1 MMRNLLNRD
10 EMCKQSF
17 HIIGISDSTEIYF
30 SPQVQE
36 VISGGK
42 VFSGG
47 VRHHQLVERFLPEG
61 AVWIDITVPLEKVF
75 RQYDTYREIVVFASG
90 DPLFFGFA
98 NTVQR
103 VLPDSC
109 IRVYPTFNSLQM
121 LAHRLLLPYQDMR
134 MVSLT
139 GRPWKAFDVALI
151 RGEGMLG
158 VLTDKVKTPAAIAAR
173 MHAYGYDNYRLYV
186 GEALGNIV
194 DERVREFTV
203 EEAMNSEFTSPN
215 CMILLRTELRRRPFG
230 LNESEFHL
238 LNGRVNMITK
248 RPVRLQTLSMLDLQ
262 TRTVLWDI
270 GSCTGSVSIEAESV
284 YPDLDVVAFERR
296 PEGEE
301 LLRANSVRWGT
312 PGIRFV
318 GGDFMELS
326 LADLPRPDAVFIG
339 GHGGRLPELLK
350 RVDELL
356 LPGGVIVFNSVSE
369 DSLQQ
374 FYEGIAQVGRQ
385 VTERIR
391 LVVDAHNPIEI
402 LKAE

>member
-1 MMRNLLNRD
+1 MSRTVRLWCLLPA
-10 EMCKQSF
+10 
-17 HIIGISDSTEIYF
+17 T
-30 SPQVQE
+30 
-36 VISGGK
+36 
-42 VFSGG
+42 
-47 VRHHQLVERFLPEG
+47 
-61 AVWIDITVPLEKVF
+61 AV
-75 RQYDTYREIVVFASG
+75 
-90 DPLFFGFA
+90 FGFA

-139 GRPWKAFDVALI
+139 GRPWKAFDAALI

-186 GEALGNIV
+186 GEALGNTV

-203 EEAMNSEFTSPN
+203 EETMNSEFTSPN
-215 CMILLRTELRRRPFG
+215 CMILLRTELRRRPLG

-262 TRTVLWDI
+262 SRMVLWDI
-270 GSCTGSVSIEAESV
+270 GSCTGSVSIEAKSV

-301 LLRANSVRWGT
+301 LLRANSVRWGI

-318 GGDFMELS
+318 GGDFMELP

-339 GHGGRLPELLK
+339 GHGGRLSELLK
-350 RVDELL
+350 RVDEVL

>member
-1 MMRNLLNRD
+1 
-10 EMCKQSF
+10 MCRQSF
-17 HIIGISDSTEIYF
+17 HIIGISDSAEIYF
-30 SPQVQE
+30 PPQVQE
-36 VISGGK
+36 VIARGS

-47 VRHHQLVERFLPEG
+47 VRHRQLVGRFLPEG
-61 AVWIDITVPLEKVF
+61 AVWIDITVPLEAVF
-75 RQYDTYREIVVFASG
+75 ERYAGYREIVVFASG

-103 VLPDSC
+103 LLPDSRIC
-109 IRVYPTFNSLQM
+109 VYPTFNSLQM

-134 MVSLT
+134 VVSLT
-139 GRPWKAFDVALI
+139 GRPWKAFDAALI
-151 RGEGMLG
+151 RGEKMLG

-186 GEALGNIV
+186 GEALGNAS
-194 DERVREFTV
+194 DERVRELTV
-203 EEAMNSEFTSPN
+203 EEAVGTTFVAPN
-215 CMILLRTELRRRPFG
+215 CMILLRTEQRRRPLG
-230 LNESEFHL
+230 LNEAEFNL

-262 TRTVLWDI
+262 MRTVLWDI
-270 GSCTGSVSIEAESV
+270 GSCTGSVSIEAKSQ
-284 YPDLDVVAFERR
+284 YPDLDIVAFERR

-301 LLRANSVRWGT
+301 LLRQNSIKWGT

-318 GGDFMELS
+318 GGDFLELP

-339 GHGGRLPELLK
+339 GHGGRLVELLK
-350 RVDELL
+350 RIDEVL

-374 FYEGIAQVGRQ
+374 FYEGVTQVGRR

-391 LVVDAHNPIEI
+391 LAVDAHNPIEI

>member
-1 MMRNLLNRD
+1 
-10 EMCKQSF
+10 MCRQSF

-30 SPQVQE
+30 PPPVQE
-36 VISGGK
+36 VISRGK

-61 AVWIDITVPLEKVF
+61 AEWIDITVPLDKVF
-75 RQYDTYREIVVFASG
+75 AQYATHREIVVFASG

-103 VLPDSC
+103 LLPESS
-109 IRVYPTFNSLQM
+109 IHVYPTFNSLQM
-121 LAHRLLLPYQDMR
+121 LAHRLLLPYQEMR

-139 GRPWKAFDVALI
+139 GRPWKAFDAALI
-151 RGEGMLG
+151 RGERMLG
-158 VLTDKVKTPAAIAAR
+158 VLTDKVKTSAAIAAR
-173 MHAYGYDNYRLYV
+173 MQEYGYDNYRMYV
-186 GEALGNIV
+186 GEALGNAV
-194 DERVREFTV
+194 EERVRELTV
-203 EEAMNSEFTSPN
+203 EEAMNATFQSPN
-215 CMILLRTELRRRPFG
+215 CLILVRTALRRRPLG
-230 LNESEFHL
+230 LKESEFAL

-262 TRTVLWDI
+262 PRTVFWDI
-270 GSCTGSVSIEAESV
+270 GSCTGSVSIEAKSL
-284 YPDLDVVAFERR
+284 YPELEVIAFERR
-296 PEGEE
+296 PEGAE
-301 LLRANSVRWGT
+301 LLRANSVKWGT

-318 GGDFMELS
+318 GGDFMEQP

-339 GHGGRLPELLK
+339 GHGGRLQELLK
-350 RVDELL
+350 RVDEVL
-356 LPGGVIVFNSVSE
+356 LPGGVMVFNSVSE

-374 FYEGIAQVGRQ
+374 FYEGVAQTGRR

>member
-1 MMRNLLNRD
+1 
-10 EMCKQSF
+10 MCKQSF
-17 HIIGISDSTEIYF
+17 HIIGISDSDEIYF
-30 SPQVQE
+30 SPKVMD
-36 VISGGK
+36 VISSGK

-47 VRHHQLVERFLPEG
+47 LRHHQLVEKFLPQG
-61 AVWIDITVPLEKVF
+61 ALWIDITVPLDKVF
-75 RQYDTYREIVVFASG
+75 EKYAKHSEIVVFASG

-103 VLPDSC
+103 LLPDSS

-121 LAHRLLLPYQDMR
+121 LAHRLLLPYHDMR

-139 GRPWKAFDVALI
+139 GRPWKAFDAALI
-151 RGEGMLG
+151 RGEKMLG

-173 MHAYGYDNYRLYV
+173 MHEYGYDNYRIYV
-186 GEALGNIV
+186 GEALGNSTS
-194 DERVREFTV
+194 ERVREFTI
-203 EEAMNSEFTSPN
+203 EEASKAEFTSPN
-215 CMILLRTELRRRPFG
+215 CMILVRTELRRRPLG
-230 LNESEFHL
+230 MDESEFYL

-262 TRTVLWDI
+262 NRTVLWDV
-270 GSCTGSVSIEAESV
+270 GSCTGSVSIEAKSA
-284 YPDLDVVAFERR
+284 YPDIDVIAFERR

-301 LLRANSVRWGT
+301 LLRQNSIRWGV

-318 GGDFMELS
+318 GGDFMEQDLS
-326 LADLPRPDAVFIG
+326 DLPRPDAVFIG
-339 GHGGRLPELLK
+339 GHGGRLQELLQ
-350 RVDELL
+350 RIDEVL
-356 LPGGVIVFNSVSE
+356 LPDGIIVFNSVSD

-374 FYEGIAQVGRQ
+374 FYEGVSNIGRR

-391 LVVDAHNPIEI
+391 LVVDTHNPIEI

>member
-1 MMRNLLNRD
+1 
-10 EMCKQSF
+10 MCKQVF

-30 SPQVQE
+30 PPPVQE
-36 VISGGK
+36 VISRGK

-47 VRHHQLVERFLPEG
+47 VRHHQLVEQFLPEG
-61 AVWIDITVPLEKVF
+61 AEWIDITVPLDKVF
-75 RQYDTYREIVVFASG
+75 AQYAAHREIVVFASG

-103 VLPDSC
+103 LLPESH
-109 IRVYPTFNSLQM
+109 IHVYPTFNSLQM
-121 LAHRLLLPYQDMR
+121 LAHRLLLPYQEMR

-139 GRPWKAFDVALI
+139 GRPWKAFDAALI
-151 RGEGMLG
+151 RGERMLG

-173 MHAYGYDNYRLYV
+173 MQEYGYDNYRMYV
-186 GEALGNIV
+186 GEALGNAAE
-194 DERVREFTV
+194 ERVRELTV
-203 EEAMNSEFTSPN
+203 EEARQTTFQSPN
-215 CMILLRTELRRRPFG
+215 CLILVRTVLRPRPLG
-230 LNESEFHL
+230 LKESEFAL

-262 TRTVLWDI
+262 PRTVFWDI
-270 GSCTGSVSIEAESV
+270 GSCTGSVSIEAKSL
-284 YPDLDVVAFERR
+284 YPELEVIAFERR
-296 PEGEE
+296 PEGAE
-301 LLRANSVRWGT
+301 LLRANSVKWGT

-318 GGDFMELS
+318 GGDFMEQS

-339 GHGGRLPELLK
+339 GHGGRLQELLK
-350 RVDELL
+350 RVDEVL
-356 LPGGVIVFNSVSE
+356 LPGGVMVFNSVSE

-374 FYEGIAQVGRQ
+374 FYEGVAQTGRR

-391 LVVDAHNPIEI
+391 LVVDTHNPIEI

>member
-1 MMRNLLNRD
+1 
-10 EMCKQSF
+10 MCRQVF

-30 SPQVQE
+30 PPPVQE
-36 VISGGK
+36 VISRGK

-61 AVWIDITVPLEKVF
+61 AEWIDITVPLDKVF
-75 RQYDTYREIVVFASG
+75 AQYAAHREIVVFASG

-103 VLPDSC
+103 LLPESS
-109 IRVYPTFNSLQM
+109 IHVYPTFNSLQM
-121 LAHRLLLPYQDMR
+121 LAHRLLLPYQEMR

-139 GRPWKAFDVALI
+139 GRPWKAFDAALI
-151 RGEGMLG
+151 RGERMLG

-173 MHAYGYDNYRLYV
+173 MQEYGYDNYRMYV
-186 GEALGNIV
+186 GEALGNAAE
-194 DERVREFTV
+194 ERVRELTV
-203 EEAMNSEFTSPN
+203 EEAMNATFQSPN
-215 CMILLRTELRRRPFG
+215 CLILVRTALRPRPLG
-230 LNESEFHL
+230 LKESEFAL

-262 TRTVLWDI
+262 PRTVFWDI
-270 GSCTGSVSIEAESV
+270 GSCTGSVSIEAKSL
-284 YPDLDVVAFERR
+284 YPELEVIAFERR
-296 PEGEE
+296 PEGAE
-301 LLRANSVRWGT
+301 LLRANSVKWGT

-318 GGDFMELS
+318 GGDFMEQP

-339 GHGGRLPELLK
+339 GHGGRLQELLK
-350 RVDELL
+350 RVDEVL
-356 LPGGVIVFNSVSE
+356 LPGGVMVFNSVSE

-374 FYEGIAQVGRQ
+374 FYEGVAQTGRR

>member
-1 MMRNLLNRD
+1 
-10 EMCKQSF
+10 MCRQSF

-30 SPQVQE
+30 PPPVQE
-36 VISGGK
+36 VISRGK

-61 AVWIDITVPLEKVF
+61 AEWIDITVPLDKVF
-75 RQYDTYREIVVFASG
+75 AQYAAHREIVVFASG

-103 VLPDSC
+103 LLPESH
-109 IRVYPTFNSLQM
+109 IHVYPAFNSLQM
-121 LAHRLLLPYQDMR
+121 LAHRLLLPYQEMR

-139 GRPWKAFDVALI
+139 GRPWKAFDAALI
-151 RGEGMLG
+151 RGERLLG

-173 MHAYGYDNYRLYV
+173 MQEYGYDNYRMYV
-186 GEALGNIV
+186 GEALGNAAE
-194 DERVREFTV
+194 ERVRELTV
-203 EEAMNSEFTSPN
+203 EEARHTTFQSPN
-215 CMILLRTELRRRPFG
+215 CLILVRTALRRRPLG
-230 LNESEFHL
+230 LKESEFAL

-262 TRTVLWDI
+262 MRTVFWDI
-270 GSCTGSVSIEAESV
+270 GSCTGSVSIEAKSL
-284 YPDLDVVAFERR
+284 YPELEVIAFERR
-296 PEGEE
+296 PEGAE
-301 LLRANSVRWGT
+301 LLRANSVKWGT

-318 GGDFMELS
+318 GGDFMEQP

-339 GHGGRLPELLK
+339 GHGGRLQELLK
-350 RVDELL
+350 RVDEVL
-356 LPGGVIVFNSVSE
+356 LPGGVMVFNSVSE

-374 FYEGIAQVGRQ
+374 FYEGVAQTGRR

>member
-1 MMRNLLNRD
+1 
-10 EMCKQSF
+10 MCRQSF
-17 HIIGISDSTEIYF
+17 HIIGISDSAEIYF
-30 SPQVQE
+30 PPRVQE
-36 VISGGK
+36 VISRGK

-61 AVWIDITVPLEKVF
+61 AEWIDISVPLDKVF
-75 RQYDTYREIVVFASG
+75 AQYAAHREIVVFASG

-103 VLPDSC
+103 LLPESS
-109 IRVYPTFNSLQM
+109 IHVYPTFNSLQM
-121 LAHRLLLPYQDMR
+121 LAHRLLLPYQEMR

-139 GRPWKAFDVALI
+139 GRPWKAFDAALI
-151 RGEGMLG
+151 RGERMLG
-158 VLTDKVKTPAAIAAR
+158 VLTDRVKTPAAIAAR
-173 MHAYGYDNYRLYV
+173 MQEYGYDNYRMYV
-186 GEALGNIV
+186 GEALGNAAE
-194 DERVREFTV
+194 ERVRELTV
-203 EEAMNSEFTSPN
+203 EEARHTTFQSPN
-215 CMILLRTELRRRPFG
+215 CLILVRTALRRRPLG
-230 LNESEFHL
+230 LKESEFAL

-262 TRTVLWDI
+262 MRTVFWDI
-270 GSCTGSVSIEAESV
+270 GSCTGSVSIEAKSL
-284 YPDLDVVAFERR
+284 YPELEVIAFERR
-296 PEGEE
+296 PEGAE
-301 LLRANSVRWGT
+301 LLWANSVKWGT

-318 GGDFMELS
+318 DGDFMEQP

-339 GHGGRLPELLK
+339 GHGGRLQELLK
-350 RVDELL
+350 RVDEVLL
-356 LPGGVIVFNSVSE
+356 SGGVIVFNSVSE

-374 FYEGIAQVGRQ
+374 FYEGVAQTGRR

>member
-1 MMRNLLNRD
+1 
-10 EMCKQSF
+10 MCRQSF

-30 SPQVQE
+30 PPRVQE
-36 VISGGK
+36 VISRGK

-61 AVWIDITVPLEKVF
+61 AEWIDITVPLDKVF
-75 RQYDTYREIVVFASG
+75 AQYAAHREIVVFASG

-103 VLPDSC
+103 LLPESS
-109 IRVYPTFNSLQM
+109 IHVYPTFNSLQM
-121 LAHRLLLPYQDMR
+121 LAHRLLLPYQEMR

-139 GRPWKAFDVALI
+139 GRPWKAFDAALI
-151 RGEGMLG
+151 RGERMLG
-158 VLTDKVKTPAAIAAR
+158 VLTDRVKTPAAIAAR
-173 MHAYGYDNYRLYV
+173 MQEYGYDNYRMYV
-186 GEALGNIV
+186 GEALGNAAE
-194 DERVREFTV
+194 ERVRELTV
-203 EEAMNSEFTSPN
+203 EEARHTTFQSPN
-215 CMILLRTELRRRPFG
+215 CLILVRTALRRRPLG
-230 LNESEFHL
+230 LKESEFAL

-262 TRTVLWDI
+262 MRTVFWDI
-270 GSCTGSVSIEAESV
+270 GSCTGSVSIEAKSL
-284 YPDLDVVAFERR
+284 YPELEVIAFERR
-296 PEGEE
+296 PEGAE
-301 LLRANSVRWGT
+301 LLRANCVKWGT

-318 GGDFMELS
+318 GGDFMKQP

-339 GHGGRLPELLK
+339 GHGGRLQELLK
-350 RVDELL
+350 RADEVL

-369 DSLQQ
+369 NSLQQ
-374 FYEGIAQVGRQ
+374 FYEGVAQTGRR

>member
-1 MMRNLLNRD
+1 
-10 EMCKQSF
+10 MCRQVF

-30 SPQVQE
+30 SPPVQE
-36 VISGGK
+36 VISRGK

-61 AVWIDITVPLEKVF
+61 AEWIDITVPLDKVF
-75 RQYDTYREIVVFASG
+75 AQYAAHREIVVFASG

-103 VLPDSC
+103 LLPESS
-109 IRVYPTFNSLQM
+109 IHVYPTFNSLQM
-121 LAHRLLLPYQDMR
+121 LAHRLLLPYQEMR

-139 GRPWKAFDVALI
+139 GRPWKAFDAALI
-151 RGEGMLG
+151 RGERMLG
-158 VLTDKVKTPAAIAAR
+158 VLTDRVKTPAAIAAR
-173 MHAYGYDNYRLYV
+173 MQEYGYDNYRMYV
-186 GEALGNIV
+186 GEALGNAV
-194 DERVREFTV
+194 EERVRELTV
-203 EEAMNSEFTSPN
+203 EEARHTTFQSPN
-215 CMILLRTELRRRPFG
+215 CLILVRTALRPRPLG
-230 LNESEFHL
+230 LKESEFAL

-248 RPVRLQTLSMLDLQ
+248 RPIRLQTLSMLDLQ
-262 TRTVLWDI
+262 PRTVFWDI
-270 GSCTGSVSIEAESV
+270 GSCTGSVSIEAKSL
-284 YPDLDVVAFERR
+284 YPELEVIAFERR
-296 PEGEE
+296 PEGAE
-301 LLRANSVRWGT
+301 LLRANSVKWGT

-318 GGDFMELS
+318 GGDFMEQF

-339 GHGGRLPELLK
+339 GHGGRLQELLK
-350 RVDELL
+350 RVDEVL
-356 LPGGVIVFNSVSE
+356 LPGGVMVFNSVSE

-374 FYEGIAQVGRQ
+374 FYEGVAQTGRR

>member
-1 MMRNLLNRD
+1 
-10 EMCKQSF
+10 MCRQSF
-17 HIIGISDSTEIYF
+17 HIIGISDSAEIYF
-30 SPQVQE
+30 PPQVQE
-36 VISGGK
+36 VIARGS

-47 VRHHQLVERFLPEG
+47 VRHRQLVGRFLPEG
-61 AVWIDITVPLEKVF
+61 AVWIDITVPLEAVF
-75 RQYDTYREIVVFASG
+75 ERYAGYREIVVFASG

-103 VLPDSC
+103 LLPDSRIC
-109 IRVYPTFNSLQM
+109 VYPTFNSLQM

-134 MVSLT
+134 VVSLT
-139 GRPWKAFDVALI
+139 GRPWKAFDAALI
-151 RGEGMLG
+151 RGEKMLG

-173 MHAYGYDNYRLYV
+173 MHVYGYDNYRLYV
-186 GEALGNIV
+186 GEALGNAS
-194 DERVREFTV
+194 DERVRELTV
-203 EEAMNSEFTSPN
+203 EEAVGTTFVAPN
-215 CMILLRTELRRRPFG
+215 CMIFLRTELRRRPLG
-230 LNESEFHL
+230 LNEAEFNL

-262 TRTVLWDI
+262 MRTVLWDI
-270 GSCTGSVSIEAESV
+270 GSCTGSVSIEAKSQ
-284 YPDLDVVAFERR
+284 YPDLDIVAFERR

-301 LLRANSVRWGT
+301 LLRQNSIKWGT

-318 GGDFMELS
+318 GGDFLELP

-339 GHGGRLPELLK
+339 GHGGWLVELLK
-350 RVDELL
+350 RIDEVL

-374 FYEGIAQVGRQ
+374 FYEGVTQVGRR

-391 LVVDAHNPIEI
+391 LAVDAHNPIEI

>member
-1 MMRNLLNRD
+1 
-10 EMCKQSF
+10 MCRQSF
-17 HIIGISDSTEIYF
+17 HIIGISDSAEIYF
-30 SPQVQE
+30 PPQVQE
-36 VISGGK
+36 VIARGS

-47 VRHHQLVERFLPEG
+47 VRHRQLVGRFLPEG
-61 AVWIDITVPLEKVF
+61 AVWIDITVPLEAVF
-75 RQYDTYREIVVFASG
+75 ERYAGYREIVVFASG

-103 VLPDSC
+103 LLPDSRIC
-109 IRVYPTFNSLQM
+109 VYPTFNSLQM

-134 MVSLT
+134 VVSLT
-139 GRPWKAFDVALI
+139 GRPWKAFDAALI
-151 RGEGMLG
+151 RGERMLG

-186 GEALGNIV
+186 GEALGNAS
-194 DERVREFTV
+194 DERVRELTV
-203 EEAMNSEFTSPN
+203 EEAVGTTFVAPN
-215 CMILLRTELRRRPFG
+215 CMILLCMELRRRPLG
-230 LNESEFHL
+230 LNEAEFNL

-262 TRTVLWDI
+262 MRTVLWDI
-270 GSCTGSVSIEAESV
+270 GSCTGSVSIEAKSQ
-284 YPDLDVVAFERR
+284 YPDLDIVAFERR

-301 LLRANSVRWGT
+301 LLRQNSIKWGT

-318 GGDFMELS
+318 GGDFLELP

-339 GHGGRLPELLK
+339 GHGGRLVELLK
-350 RVDELL
+350 RIDEVL

-374 FYEGIAQVGRQ
+374 FYEGVTQVGRR

-391 LVVDAHNPIEI
+391 LAVDAHNPIEI

>member
-1 MMRNLLNRD
+1 
-10 EMCKQSF
+10 MCRQVF

-30 SPQVQE
+30 SPPVQE
-36 VISGGK
+36 VISRGK

-61 AVWIDITVPLEKVF
+61 AEWIDITVPLDKVF
-75 RQYDTYREIVVFASG
+75 AQYAAHREIVVFASG

-103 VLPDSC
+103 LLPESH
-109 IRVYPTFNSLQM
+109 IHVYPTFNSLQM
-121 LAHRLLLPYQDMR
+121 LAHRLLLPYQEMR

-151 RGEGMLG
+151 RGERMLG
-158 VLTDKVKTPAAIAAR
+158 VLTDRVKTPAAIAAR
-173 MHAYGYDNYRLYV
+173 MQEYGYDNYRMYV
-186 GEALGNIV
+186 GEALGNAAE
-194 DERVREFTV
+194 ERVRELTV
-203 EEAMNSEFTSPN
+203 EEARHTTFQSPN
-215 CMILLRTELRRRPFG
+215 CLILVRTALRRRPLG
-230 LNESEFHL
+230 LKESEFAL

-262 TRTVLWDI
+262 PRTVFWDI
-270 GSCTGSVSIEAESV
+270 GSCTGSVSIEAKSL
-284 YPDLDVVAFERR
+284 YPELEVIAFERR
-296 PEGEE
+296 PEGAE
-301 LLRANSVRWGT
+301 LLRANSVKWGT

-318 GGDFMELS
+318 GGDFMEQTLT
-326 LADLPRPDAVFIG
+326 DLPRPDAVFIG
-339 GHGGRLPELLK
+339 GHGGRLQELLK
-350 RVDELL
+350 RVDEVL
-356 LPGGVIVFNSVSE
+356 LPGGVMVFNSVSE

-374 FYEGIAQVGRQ
+374 FYEGVAQTGRR

>member
-1 MMRNLLNRD
+1 
-10 EMCKQSF
+10 MCRQSF
-17 HIIGISDSTEIYF
+17 HIIGISDSAEIYF
-30 SPQVQE
+30 PPQVQE
-36 VISGGK
+36 VIARGS

-47 VRHHQLVERFLPEG
+47 VRHRQLVGRFLPEG
-61 AVWIDITVPLEKVF
+61 AVWIDITVPLEAVF
-75 RQYDTYREIVVFASG
+75 ERYAGYREIVVFASG

-103 VLPDSC
+103 LLPDSRIC
-109 IRVYPTFNSLQM
+109 VYPTFNSLQM

-134 MVSLT
+134 VVSLT
-139 GRPWKAFDVALI
+139 GRPWKAFDAALI
-151 RGEGMLG
+151 RGERMLG

-186 GEALGNIV
+186 GEALGNAS
-194 DERVREFTV
+194 DERVRELTV
-203 EEAMNSEFTSPN
+203 EEAVGTTFVAPN
-215 CMILLRTELRRRPFG
+215 CMILLRMELRRRPLG
-230 LNESEFHL
+230 LNEAEFNL

-262 TRTVLWDI
+262 MRTVLWDI
-270 GSCTGSVSIEAESV
+270 GSCTGSVSIEAKSQ
-284 YPDLDVVAFERR
+284 YPDLDIVAFERR

-301 LLRANSVRWGT
+301 LLRQNSIKWGT

-318 GGDFMELS
+318 GGDFLELP

-339 GHGGRLPELLK
+339 GHGGRLVELLK
-350 RVDELL
+350 RIDEVL

-374 FYEGIAQVGRQ
+374 FYEGVTQVGRR

-391 LVVDAHNPIEI
+391 LAVDAHNPIEI